1 MCSKIS
7 IEFSVLRISLK
18 DSKMT
23 PRVVQGIMLNKVAIF
38 FIGTK
43 YVSPPCSGPSCNQDF
58 KFSITLVKWWLINKV
73 VALHQMSFEGSK
85 TEKKFIEYRLALNP
99 CFADQGKVEGLSRE
113 TDFYALQYQDKPHS
127 LGESQI
133 TNFSSCIPCLQR
145 SVLKEKYLRHQ
156 HPASLFPR
164 MPNRKDRSFLAA
176 GYLCCRIS

>member
-38 FIGTK
+38 FI
-43 YVSPPCSGPSCNQDF
+43 VSPLCSGPSCNQDF
-58 KFSITLVKWWLINKV
+58 KFSTTLVKWWLINKV

-113 TDFYALQYQDKPHS
+113 ADFYALQYQDKPHS

-133 TNFSSCIPCLQR
+133 TNFSLPSEVRSQR
-145 SVLKEKYLRHQ
+145 KISTT
-156 HPASLFPR
+156 PASCFPFS
-164 MPNRKDRSFLAA
+164 PHAEPQGSFVS
-176 GYLCCRIS
+176 CCWVPLLSNQLVHGPR

>member
-1 MCSKIS
+1 
-7 IEFSVLRISLK
+7 
-18 DSKMT
+18 
-23 PRVVQGIMLNKVAIF
+23 
-38 FIGTK
+38 
-43 YVSPPCSGPSCNQDF
+43 
-58 KFSITLVKWWLINKV
+58 
-73 VALHQMSFEGSK
+73 MSFEGSK

-113 TDFYALQYQDKPHS
+113 ADFYALQYQDKPHS

-156 HPASLFPR
+156 HPAPLFPR

-176 GYLCCRIS
+176 GYLCCRISQYMALDRSSEILMLIHCKYTTKFYFQDKTLIHARATLSGQSFLCEVQMSIVKRFR